1 MSNWALIVAAG
12 KSERF
17 GDPLPKQFHEIAGRP
32 LLSWTIEKF
41 ELASSIDKIAV
52 VVAADYQLETSQ
64 KIIDPFGFN
73 KVAKIVSGGLSRQES
88 VSKGLEAL
96 PESTRVVAIH
106 DGVRALVSPDDIDK
120 VVKLALAEKAAMLAL
135 PATDTVKKVKNHS
148 VVETL
153 DRSQIWLAQTPQAFE
168 YQLILEAHRK
178 FAENPKGTIVTDDA
192 SLVEALG
199 VGVKVVKS
207 SSMNLKVTTTA
218 DLKYVEIVLGAKEHV

>member
-17 GDPLPKQFHEIAGRP
+17 GDPLPKQFHEVAGRP

-41 ELASSIDKIAV
+41 EQASSIDKIAV
-52 VVAADYQLETSQ
+52 VVAADYQLETTRN
-64 KIIDPFGFN
+64 IIDPFGFH
-73 KVAKIVSGGLSRQES
+73 KVVKVVGGGRSRQES
-88 VSKGLEAL
+88 VLKGLESL
-96 PESTRVVAIH
+96 PESTKVVAIH

-120 VVKLALAEKAAMLAL
+120 VVNLASTERAVILAA

-148 VVETL
+148 IVETL
-153 DRSQIWLAQTPQAFE
+153 DRKQIWLAQTPQAFE
-168 YQLILEAHRK
+168 YELILDAHRK
-178 FAENPKGTIVTDDA
+178 FAGNPKGTIATDDA

-199 VGVKVVKS
+199 VGVKVVEP
-207 SSMNLKVTTTA
+207 SSMNLKVSTVA

>member
-1 MSNWALIVAAG
+1 MSNWAIIVAAG

-17 GDPLPKQFHEIAGRP
+17 GDPLPKQFHEVAGRP
-32 LLSWTIEKF
+32 LLSWAIEKF
-41 ELASSIDKIAV
+41 EIASTIDKIVV
-52 VVAADYQLETSQ
+52 VVAADYRLETTR

-73 KVAKIVSGGLSRQES
+73 KVAKVVSGGDSRQES
-88 VSKGLEAL
+88 VLKGLEAL
-96 PESTRVVAIH
+96 PESVKVVAIH
-106 DGVRALVSPDDIDK
+106 DGVRALVSPEDIDK

-135 PATDTVKKVKNHS
+135 PATDTLKKVKNHS

-168 YQLILEAHRK
+168 YQLILDAHRK
-178 FAENPKGTIVTDDA
+178 IAENQKGTSATDDA

-199 VGVKVVKS
+199 VGVKVVEP
-207 SSMNLKVTTTA
+207 SSMNLKVSTVA

>member
-17 GDPLPKQFHEIAGRP
+17 DDPLPKQFQEVAGRP

-41 ELASSIDKIAV
+41 ELASLIDKIMV
-52 VVAADYQLETSQ
+52 VVAADYQLETTRN
-64 KIIDPFGFN
+64 IIDPFGFQ
-73 KVAKIVSGGLSRQES
+73 KVAKVVGGGQSRQES
-88 VSKGLEAL
+88 VLKGLEAL

-120 VVKLALAEKAAMLAL
+120 VVKLALTEKAAMLAL

-148 VVETL
+148 IVETI
-153 DRSQIWLAQTPQAFE
+153 DRKQIWLAQTPQAFE
-168 YQLILEAHRK
+168 YQLILDAHRK
-178 FAENPKGTIVTDDA
+178 FAKNPKGTSATDDA

-199 VGVKVVKS
+199 VEVKVVEPS
-207 SSMNLKVTTTA
+207 SLNLKVTTAA

>member
-41 ELASSIDKIAV
+41 ERASSIDKIAV
-52 VVAADYQLETSQ
+52 VVATDYQLKTRQ
-64 KIIDPFGFN
+64 KIVDPYGFQKTV
-73 KVAKIVSGGLSRQES
+73 KVVSGGQRRQES
-88 VSKGLEAL
+88 VLKGLEVL
-96 PESTRVVAIH
+96 PESTKVVAIH

-120 VVKLALAEKAAMLAL
+120 VVNLALAEKAAMLAL
-135 PATDTVKKVKNHS
+135 PATDTLKKVKDHS
-148 VVETL
+148 IVETL

-168 YQLILEAHRK
+168 YELILEAHRK
-178 FAENPKGTIVTDDA
+178 FAENPKGTIATDDA

-199 VGVKVVKS
+199 VGVKVVEPS
-207 SSMNLKVTTTA
+207 SVNLKVTTAA
-218 DLKYVEIVLGAKEHV
+218 DLKYVGIVLGAKEHV

>member
-1 MSNWALIVAAG
+1 MSNWAIIVAAG

-41 ELASSIDKIAV
+41 ELASLIDKIVV

-73 KVAKIVSGGLSRQES
+73 KVVKVVSGGDSRQES

-96 PESTRVVAIH
+96 PESVKVVAIH
-106 DGVRALVSPDDIDK
+106 DGVRALVSPEDIDK
-120 VVKLALAEKAAMLAL
+120 VVKLALAEKAAILAV
-135 PATDTVKKVKNHS
+135 PATDTLKKVKNHS
-148 VVETL
+148 VAETL
-153 DRSQIWLAQTPQAFE
+153 DRSQIWLAQTPQTFE
-168 YQLILEAHRK
+168 YKLILEAHRK
-178 FAENPKGTIVTDDA
+178 FADNPKGTIVTDDA

-199 VGVKVVKS
+199 VGVKVVES
-207 SSMNLKVTTTA
+207 SSMNLKVTTAA
-218 DLKYVEIVLGAKEHV
+218 DMKYVEIVLGAKEHV